1 MSEYVGSIELTNFQ
15 KHRKLKL
22 ELSPGI
28 NVVIGES
35 NRGKSSINRAF
46 ARLCANSPTGA
57 TCVRF
62 GKTKASVEICIVGES
77 SERTVRYTKS
87 KTNGTSYTLD
97 QSDYKRCG
105 RTVPEEI
112 RDTLRI
118 VPEINIQ
125 PQHRQF
131 FLLDG
136 KSAQE
141 RAKQLARG
149 TNIDIIGYVVAEAR
163 KQCYQFESSQ
173 KAKAAEAAEARQSLT
188 ALKPLRTAEALTEQ
202 AKLAVSK
209 LRTCVDCLDTLK
221 SLGERLI
228 KIECIEKQL
237 SLLPTSYSLSSIFTE
252 LQAKTTHLRL
262 LEEQKK
268 LLQVPDATVE
278 VTRAL
283 SELTKLSAQLD
294 SVHAMLVEVMYLKKV
309 LDGWLE
315 AETNTQKE
323 IAEYRKQVGK
333 LCKTCGR
340 PI

>member
-1 MSEYVGSIELTNFQ
+1 MSEYISSITLTNFQ
-15 KHRKLKL
+15 KHRKLKFD
-22 ELSPGI
+22 LSPGV
-28 NVVIGES
+28 NVFTGET
-35 NRGKSSINRAF
+35 NVGKSSIHRAF
-46 ARLCANSPTGA
+46 TRLCANSPTGA

-62 GKTKASVEICIVGES
+62 GKTKASVEVSIMGES
-77 SERTVRYTKS
+77 GTRTIRYTKS
-87 KTNGTSYTLD
+87 KANGTSYTLD

-105 RTVPEEI
+105 RIVPEEI

-118 VPEINIQ
+118 IPEINIQ

-173 KAKAAEAAEARQSLT
+173 KAKEAEASAAYQNL
-188 ALKPLRTAEALTEQ
+188 AQLKPLRTAEALTEQ
-202 AKLAVSK
+202 AKLAASK
-209 LRTCVDCLDTLK
+209 LQKHLVTLEVLK

-237 SLLPTSYSLSSIFTE
+237 SLLPASESINSIFTE
-252 LQAKTTHLRL
+252 LQAKTAHLRC
-262 LEEQKK
+262 LEEQQK
-268 LLQVPDATVE
+268 LIQTPDATVE
-278 VTRAL
+278 VVSAVEEL
-283 SELTKLSAQLD
+283 SKLQAKLD
-294 SVHAMLVEVMYLKKV
+294 VVHARLVEVMFLQRV
-309 LDGWLE
+309 LNDWTESE
-315 AETNTQKE
+315 AVIQKE
-323 IAEYRKQVGK
+323 IADYRKQVGK